1 MKSELD
7 MIEMGMRIRV
17 ARESIGMN
25 RDQFAEKVPMS
36 SSFLADVEGGTKGVS
51 LEKFYR
57 IVKVL
62 DVSADY
68 LLCRNFGPGEEE
80 LERSII
86 LEKINESVRSCN
98 TNDLKII
105 ADIVRKA
112 EFISK
117 PKDEKEPKTNPKINQ
132 KK

>member
-25 RDQFAEKVPMS
+25 RDQFAEKIPMS

-62 DVSADY
+62 DVVRTIFCA
-68 LLCRNFGPGEEE
+68 GT
-80 LERSII
+80 
-86 LEKINESVRSCN
+86 SV
-98 TNDLKII
+98 L
-105 ADIVRKA
+105 ARKNLNA
-112 EFISK
+112 ALFWRK
-117 PKDEKEPKTNPKINQ
+117 
-132 KK
+132 